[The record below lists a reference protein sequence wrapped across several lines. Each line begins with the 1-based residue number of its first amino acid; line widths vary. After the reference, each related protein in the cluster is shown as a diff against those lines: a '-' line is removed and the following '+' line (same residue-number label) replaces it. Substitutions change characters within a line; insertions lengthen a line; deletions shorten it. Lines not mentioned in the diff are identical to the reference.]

1 MKPVPSVPLFTFLR
15 EHGACRDRARHYSRF
30 GTDYLSAWWN
40 LLEERDLRQLDWL
53 VAAIPELAGVS
64 KRIREISDP
73 VLKRIYFNSLERRN
87 AEEGA
92 RRVLR
97 TEFPWR
103 RVAPYFVVAQARIVR
118 RLKDRVRRS
127 ERRRAAA

>member
-15 EHGACRDRARHYSRF
+15 EHGACRGRARHYSRF

-40 LLEERDLRQLDWL
+40 LLEERDLRQLWL

-64 KRIREISDP
+64 KRIREILDP
-73 VLKRIYFNSLERRN
+73 VWKSYLNSLVRRN
-87 AEEGA
+87 AEEDA
-92 RRVLR
+92 QRVLR